1 MDEHF
6 LQLIARYEELAV
18 TSAQTEVI
26 MDQPRF
32 TAIMKEMADLQP
44 QVDAYTAYKAMKDE
58 AASLQELLSNPDF
71 AEMAQEELDEL
82 KVKLEAR
89 EQELQLMRL
98 PKDEDDERDVVME
111 IRAGAGGDEAALFG
125 ADLLRMYTRYAE
137 RQNYTV
143 SLMSISENDLGGVKE
158 VVFTI
163 KGRGAFSKLKYE
175 SGVHRI
181 QRVPTTE
188 SAGRIHTS
196 TATVAVLPVL
206 DDVQVDINPGDL
218 RVDVYRSSGKGGQ
231 HVNTTDSAVRITHLP
246 SGLVVACQN
255 ERSQIKNHETALKL
269 LKLRLFEQARE
280 ERDAAY
286 ADNRKS
292 QVGTGD
298 RSERIRTYNFPQGR
312 VTDHRIGLTLYQIEF
327 IMDGDLDL
335 LIIPLQMDAQER
347 LLARSEVS

>member
-327 IMDGDLDL
+327 IMDGDLAL